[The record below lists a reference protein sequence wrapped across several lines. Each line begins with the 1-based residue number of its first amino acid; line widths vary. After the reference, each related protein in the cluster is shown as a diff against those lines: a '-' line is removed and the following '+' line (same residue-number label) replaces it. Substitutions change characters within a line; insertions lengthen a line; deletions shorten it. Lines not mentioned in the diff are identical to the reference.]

1 MTSTL
6 PQTSTNS
13 CIERREHR
21 ERTQTLK
28 LQVPGAVADRVT
40 ASASRLGI
48 SRNQYLVNLIQT
60 NEPAVIPP
68 RNLG

>member
-1 MTSTL
+1 MTSTS
-6 PQTSTNS
+6 PQTSINFS
-13 CIERREHR
+13 IERREQR

-28 LQVPGAVADRVT
+28 LQVPGAVADRWS
-40 ASASRLGI
+40 ASASRLGL

-68 RNLG
+68 RFG

>member
-1 MTSTL
+1 MTSTSH
-6 PQTSTNS
+6 PTSINS
-13 CIERREHR
+13 SIERREQR

-28 LQVPGAVADRVT
+28 LQVPGAVADRIT
-40 ASASRLGI
+40 ASASRLGV

-68 RNLG
+68 RLG

>member
-1 MTSTL
+1 MTSTSH
-6 PQTSTNS
+6 QTSINFSTNV
-13 CIERREHR
+13 REQR

-28 LQVPGAVADRVT
+28 LQVPGAVADRLT
-40 ASASRLGI
+40 ASACRLGI
-48 SRNQYLVNLIQT
+48 SRNKYLVSLLTT

>member
-1 MTSTL
+1 MTSTSH
-6 PQTSTNS
+6 PTSINS
-13 CIERREHR
+13 SIERREQR

-28 LQVPGAVADRVT
+28 LQVPGAIADRWSV
-40 ASASRLGI
+40 SASRLGL

-68 RNLG
+68 RLD

>member
-1 MTSTL
+1 MTSVS
-6 PQTSTNS
+6 PHSSINS
-13 CIERREHR
+13 SINVREQR

-28 LQVPGAVADRVT
+28 LQVPGAVADRLT
-40 ASASRLGI
+40 ASASRLGV
-48 SRNQYLVNLIQT
+48 SRNQYLVSLLTT

>member
-1 MTSTL
+1 MTSTSH
-6 PQTSTNS
+6 QTSINNS
-13 CIERREHR
+13 INQRDQR

-28 LQVPGAVADRVT
+28 LQVPGAVADRWS
-40 ASASRLGI
+40 ASASRLGV

-68 RNLG
+68 RLG